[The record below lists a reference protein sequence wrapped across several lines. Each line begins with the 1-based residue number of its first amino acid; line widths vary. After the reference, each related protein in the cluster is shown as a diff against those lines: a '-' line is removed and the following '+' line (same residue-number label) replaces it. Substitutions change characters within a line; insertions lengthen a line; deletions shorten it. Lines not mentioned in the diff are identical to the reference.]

1 MTDEG
6 AAAELGA
13 LRVAIDRLIESRGE
27 LAGQVERLRAEL
39 SSREQRVLALE
50 REVRDLL
57 QTKRDVA
64 KRLDDLIGQLDHF
77 ERDAERVDGAAANV

>member
-27 LAGQVERLRAEL
+27 LAGQAERLRAEL